1 MGSLE
6 ASANYMHIEKTTT
19 TTKVFNIMI
28 LALSLFKQLD

>member
-6 ASANYMHIEKTTT
+6 ASANYMHIEKTT